1 MPYTLL
7 TRGRGIIKYI
17 IPKLQTGQD
26 VEVLETWFN
35 FCLFFKGHLKY
46 SCRHVKHLTLHRC
59 LEKTGFWRQI
69 TQFAYLFSHKHIC
82 CLSGRPKALLHI
94 KTQLGCAQGAGLF
107 SLCMPAFL
115 SGSLSY
121 TVVPR
126 IKNECSL
133 AVVSVL
139 YPFYVNLFLFY
150 AFMRVSASPAFMSVY
165 HMPAAP
171 EEASRGYWIPW
182 DRSCWWLWVTL
193 VGAGNWTQ
201 VIWKS
206 RQCS

>member
-59 LEKTGFWRQI
+59 LEKTGFWRQN

-82 CLSGRPKALLHI
+82 CLSGRPKALLRI
-94 KTQLGCAQGAGLF
+94 KTHLSVHRVQAC
-107 SLCMPAFL
+107 SLCVCLHFYQEAYLTQLFQ
-115 SGSLSY
+115 GS
-121 TVVPR
+121 
-126 IKNECSL
+126 KMN
-133 AVVSVL
+133 
-139 YPFYVNLFLFY
+139 
-150 AFMRVSASPAFMSVY
+150 
-165 HMPAAP
+165 AA
-171 EEASRGYWIPW
+171 
-182 DRSCWWLWVTL
+182 
-193 VGAGNWTQ
+193 
-201 VIWKS
+201 
-206 RQCS
+206 